1 MPKYTNEQVIQAF
14 IQQPPDERMIG
25 AVYDEVQKMVKPYI
39 LKNSGNIDEVGD
51 VVNDTFMVFANAVVQ
66 PGFTFTSAY
75 TTYIY
80 GIARY
85 KWLNR
90 LAQNKK
96 EIGKHTPIDP
106 NEPNF
111 DDDEENQLP
120 AFNPADTSA
129 LADEDIAL
137 AEVRQL
143 FWLRL
148 HELGELCKQ
157 ILLLRYADALSHK
170 EIKETLA
177 LNTESASK
185 ENLSRCSKKLKEQ
198 ITRNPAYQKF
208 IVDHFPFVKSFITT
222 NL

>member
-1 MPKYTNEQVIQAF
+1 MPQFTNEQVLQAF
-14 IQQPPDERMIG
+14 TQQPPNERIIG
-25 AVYDEVQKMVKPYI
+25 AVYDEVQKMLKPYI
-39 LKNSGNIDEVGD
+39 LKNSGSHD
-51 VVNDTFMVFANAVVQ
+51 VVSDVVSDAFMVFATAVVQ
-66 PGFTFTSAY
+66 PGFTFTAAY

-96 EIGKHTPIDP
+96 ETGKHIPIDTH
-106 NEPNF
+106 NLNF
-111 DDDEENQLP
+111 DEDEENQQLTL
-120 AFNPADTSA
+120 NPADTDN

-143 FWLRL
+143 FWQRL

-157 ILLLRYADALSHK
+157 ILLLRYADAFSHK
-170 EIKETLA
+170 EIKEALV

-198 ITRNPAYQKF
+198 ITQNPSYQKF
-208 IVDHFPFVKSFITT
+208 IINHFPFVRSFITS

>member
-14 IQQPPDERMIG
+14 IQQPPDERIIG

-39 LKNSGNIDEVGD
+39 LKNSGTYDEVGD

-96 EIGKHTPIDP
+96 ETGKHTQLIPI
-106 NEPNF
+106 
-111 DDDEENQLP
+111 NQILMMTKKINCRP
-120 AFNPADTSA
+120 FNPADTSA

-137 AEVRQL
+137 AEVRQM
-143 FWLRL
+143 FWQRL

-198 ITRNPAYQKF
+198 ITRNPTYQKF

>member
-1 MPKYTNEQVIQAF
+1 MPKYSNAQVLLAF
-14 IQQPPDERMIG
+14 TQQPPNEHIIG

-39 LKNSGNIDEVGD
+39 LKNSGTKEEVND
-51 VVNDTFMVFANAVVQ
+51 VVNDAFLAFASAVVQ
-66 PGFTFTSAY
+66 PDFAFTAAY

-96 EIGKHTPIDP
+96 ETGKYISIDTH
-106 NEPNF
+106 NSNF
-111 DDDEENQLP
+111 DEDDDNQQPTL
-120 AFNPADTSA
+120 NPADTGT
-129 LADEDIAL
+129 LADEDMAL

-143 FWLRL
+143 FWQRL

-157 ILLLRYADALSHK
+157 ILLLRYADAFSHK
-170 EIKETLA
+170 EIKEALT

-198 ITRNPAYQKF
+198 IARNPNYQKF
-208 IVDHFPFVKSFITT
+208 IVDHFPFVKSFITS